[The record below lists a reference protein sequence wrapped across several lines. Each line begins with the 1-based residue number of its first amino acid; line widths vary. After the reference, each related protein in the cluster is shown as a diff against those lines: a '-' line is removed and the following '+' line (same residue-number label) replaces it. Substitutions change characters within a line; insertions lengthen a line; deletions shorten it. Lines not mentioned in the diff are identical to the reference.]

1 VPGKLEPQESYS
13 LPQLTDTLT
22 HLNKFGAVIIGS
34 LYFVL
39 IAVVLIYFLNKFVVK
54 VLLPRLSNKRY
65 ALVAIF
71 TLYALVLVTASLLVL
86 NRMGFDITLIARIS
100 FLIVIVA
107 SALIAVIAPYLPELP
122 FKLGDLVELG
132 GIRGNIVS
140 ITPVF
145 TRMQTLNGKTVFI
158 PTATVWTKNIVN
170 YHFTPTRRVEL
181 SLVVSA
187 DHSLD
192 DARAVLLDIMG
203 SEPRVQ
209 DEPAPKVRVN
219 AASAEGVDVVGMCWV
234 KNDDF
239 LDTRGDLYQ
248 KVVEATQSS
257 SGLSLAL
264 ERQQVV
270 LSGEVVNR

>member
-1 VPGKLEPQESYS
+1 MQALQESYS